1 MTNRQSAAFAR
12 AASVRPHQSVE
23 SPRAPVAARQASPRR
38 RSEHVDPF
46 HRTHRGGFAG
56 GRPNDTRYDPTYDPL
71 VSPGPGAAGSTRR
84 PTGSRRPAPAA
95 RRRPR
100 DARSRCRR
108 RDHRRR
114 LHGPRDRAV
123 PRAGPRHQGR
133 RAGSQPHELGL
144 QQPQRRAG
152 AERIGP
158 AVALAVDRALGQGR
172 RAEDARRDPRR
183 LRELQVARGGNRLRP
198 AAWRPFPD
206 RASSAHHGQA
216 RGRGEGVEGRIRLS
230 VRAAERRNLPPRIH
244 QRPRSGRRAARA
256 GRHRHPRAEARVRLP
271 APRAR
276 SRREGAYE
284 QPGARLR
291 DDRRRASPAHARR
304 RRAAVQSASRPA
316 RTPRRRCIRRCAAR

>member
-1 MTNRQSAAFAR
+1 MSTPSIERT
-12 AASVRPHQSVE
+12 AS
-23 SPRAPVAARQASPRR
+23 
-38 RSEHVDPF
+38 
-46 HRTHRGGFAG
+46 GFAG

-71 VSPGPGAAGSTRR
+71 VSPVR
-84 PTGSRRPAPAA
+84 PAVRADLLSRRPAPAA
-95 RRRPR
+95 DDGPVTR
-100 DARSRCRR
+100 DLDVDVAIIGAGYTGLATALCLA
-108 RDHRRR
+108 RDH
-114 LHGPRDRAV
+114 GIKAV
-123 PRAGPRHQGR
+123 VLEANRTSWAAAAATAGR
-133 RAGSQPHELGL
+133 
-144 QQPQRRAG
+144 

-304 RRAAVQSASRPA
+304 RRAGLQSASRPA

>member
-1 MTNRQSAAFAR
+1 MSTSRSSA
-12 AASVRPHQSVE
+12 P
-23 SPRAPVAARQASPRR
+23 
-38 RSEHVDPF
+38 
-46 HRTHRGGFAG
+46 
-56 GRPNDTRYDPTYDPL
+56 
-71 VSPGPGAAGSTRR
+71 
-84 PTGSRRPAPAA
+84 
-95 RRRPR
+95 
-100 DARSRCRR
+100 
-108 RDHRRR
+108 

-206 RASSAHHGQA
+206 RASSAHHGCS

-271 APRAR
+271 APAR
-276 SRREGAYE
+276 EAGAKVHTSSPVLGFE
-284 QPGARLR
+284 TIDGVHHLRTPGGVVR
-291 DDRRRASPAHARR
+291 
-304 RRAAVQSASRPA
+304 AVQSASRPA